1 MGQIMA
7 ECDCPREADCQAAQR
22 CLAEKQDDLVKRLRA
37 VNAYK
42 APDFSIPFVE
52 PIKAEA
58 ADRIEALGREK
69 REAALDALAAHGQ
82 AHDSYEAQL
91 KAEARLAKAVEAMRE
106 AVKTW
111 EQPHYGDM
119 DTALDHGGEA
129 MDLIRA
135 VLAEIEGGKK
145 DE

>member
-1 MGQIMA
+1 MT
-7 ECDCPREADCQAAQR
+7 
-22 CLAEKQDDLVKRLRA
+22 DDLVKFLRTSTSA
-37 VNAYK
+37 ALNK
-42 APDFSIPFVE
+42 A
-52 PIKAEA
+52 A
-58 ADRIEALGREK
+58 ADRIEALEREK

-82 AHDSYEAQL
+82 AHDAYEAQL
-91 KAEARLAKAVEAMRE
+91 KAEARLVKAVEAMRE

-135 VLAEIEGGKK
+135 ALKGGAA
-145 DE
+145 